1 MKKVG
6 IMSMQRI
13 ANYGSFLQVYALRK
27 LLEKEGC
34 SVEFVDY
41 HVDYHVDKPVAV
53 VDLRKK
59 LKSNRSNYYENHRNQ
74 IFEYDIDNTVRQLE
88 DIYNDENEK

>member
-13 ANYGSFLQVYALRK
+13 ANYGSFLQAYALRK

-34 SVEFVDY
+34 SVEF
-41 HVDYHVDKPVAV
+41 VDYHVDKPVAV